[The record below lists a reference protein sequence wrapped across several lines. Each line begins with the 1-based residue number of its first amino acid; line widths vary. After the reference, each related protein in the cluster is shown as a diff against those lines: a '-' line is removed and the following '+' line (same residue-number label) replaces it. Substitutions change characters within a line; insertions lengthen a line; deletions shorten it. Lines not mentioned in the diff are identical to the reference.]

1 MQILN
6 NLNLDNSFMFKILI
20 DLILDN
26 KKTRHLDGE
35 FWIQKILLEK
45 KLNKKKI

>member
-26 KKTRHLDGE
+26 KKMRHLDSE

-45 KLNKKKI
+45 KLNKKKN